1 MKNVRNH
8 LLFALALLFCLA
20 SRIGAAETAS
30 WPTWRGNSQTGVVVG
45 EKPPLEWSDDSN
57 IKWKTKIPGAGLASP
72 IIWGDRIFLLTA
84 IAQENEPD
92 RQVDTQR
99 RALPSAGDPPQRQVQ
114 AGGDRPGGGAQARG
128 ERPQRGAQTRGGE
141 AGARPGGRER
151 LNREELLNRFDKD
164 GDGQLNEEER
174 AALRASF
181 SRDAGVRP
189 ISGGQRGGRGGQAAG
204 RQRGGRG
211 AQPTVAQ
218 EFTVMALDR
227 GTGEVLWQKSART
240 EVPHEGHHPTNTY
253 ASASPVTD
261 GEHLYTFFGSRGLY
275 CYDFEGNLK
284 WKRDLGSLQSRAGF
298 GEGASPALAG
308 DHLFINWDNEGQS
321 YLIALD
327 KSNGEEIWRVKRD
340 ERTSWVTPT
349 VVEVDGQEQVI
360 MPGTN
365 ATRSYDAATGDLI
378 WEADGLT
385 GNVIPT
391 PVVGN
396 GKVYVMSGYQG
407 RSIQAIELSAKG
419 DVSDSDA
426 IVWSVRHSAPYVPS
440 AVLSHG
446 RLYVNKGNDA
456 YYTCLDAETG
466 EEIFRDESLEG
477 IRGIYASPLSANGYI
492 YVVGREGT
500 TLVLKD
506 ADTFE
511 IVAENRLAD
520 RFDASPAIVGNELF
534 LRGHDY
540 LYCISES

>member
-8 LLFALALLFCLA
+8 LLFTLTLLFCLA
-20 SRIGAAETAS
+20 SRIGAAETAT

-45 EKPPLEWSDDSN
+45 EKPPLQWSDDSN
-57 IKWKTKIPGAGLASP
+57 IKWKTSIPGAGLASP

-84 IAQENEPD
+84 VAQGEEPSG
-92 RQVDTQR
+92 QVDARR
-99 RALPSAGDPPQRQVQ
+99 RASSGA
-114 AGGDRPGGGAQARG
+114 GDRPRG
-128 ERPQRGAQTRGGE
+128 RPEARGGE
-141 AGARPGGRER
+141 VGARPGGGPGGGER
-151 LNREELLNRFDKD
+151 PNREELLNRFDKD
-164 GDGQLNEEER
+164 GDGQLDEEER

-181 SRDAGVRP
+181 SRDVGVRP
-189 ISGGQRGGRGGQAAG
+189 ISGGQRGGRGGQAG
-204 RQRGGRG
+204 GPGRG
-211 AQPTVAQ
+211 RATPTVAQ
-218 EFTVMALDR
+218 EFSVMALDR
-227 GTGEVLWQKSART
+227 GTGEVLWQKSARV

-261 GEHLYTFFGSRGLY
+261 GEHLYAFFGSRGLY

-284 WKRDLGSLQSRAGF
+284 WKKDLGNLQTRAGF

-321 YLIALD
+321 YLFALD
-327 KSNGEEIWRVKRD
+327 KATGEEVWKVERD

-349 VVEVDGQEQVI
+349 VVEVDGREQVI

-378 WEADGLT
+378 WKADGLT

-396 GKVYVMSGYQG
+396 DKVYVMSGYQG

-440 AVLSHG
+440 AVLSNG

-477 IRGIYASPLSANGYI
+477 IRGIYASPIAANGHI

-511 IVAENRLAD
+511 IVAENKLAD
-520 RFDASPAIVGNELF
+520 RFDASPAIVENELF

-540 LYCISES
+540 LYCISAES

>member
-1 MKNVRNH
+1 MNNVRYH
-8 LLFALALLFCLA
+8 FFFSFTLLLCLA
-20 SRIGAAETAS
+20 TRIGAAETAS
-30 WPTWRGNSQTGVVVG
+30 WPTWRGNTQTGVVQG
-45 EKPPLEWSDDSN
+45 EKPPLQWSDDSN
-57 IKWKTKIPGAGLASP
+57 IKWKTRIPGAGLASP
-72 IIWGDRIFLLTA
+72 IIWGDRIFMLTA
-84 IAQENEPD
+84 IAQEEESS

-99 RALPSAGDPPQRQVQ
+99 RAQPGA
-114 AGGDRPGGGAQARG
+114 GDRPRGGAQARG
-128 ERPQRGAQTRGGE
+128 DRPQRGPQARGGQ
-141 AGARPGGRER
+141 AGARAGGGPGGRE
-151 LNREELLNRFDKD
+151 NREELLNRFDKD

-181 SRDAGVRP
+181 
-189 ISGGQRGGRGGQAAG
+189 GGQRESRGGQAGG

-211 AQPTVAQ
+211 GAAPTVAQ
-218 EFTVMALDR
+218 EFAVMALDR
-227 GTGEVLWQKSART
+227 ATGEVLWQKTARA

-261 GEHLYTFFGSRGLY
+261 GEHLYAFFGSRGLY

-284 WKRDLGSLQSRAGF
+284 WKRDLGNLQTRAGF

-308 DHLFINWDNEGQS
+308 DHLLINWDNEGQS
-321 YLIALD
+321 YLFALE
-327 KSNGEEIWRVKRD
+327 KNTGEEVWKVKRD

-349 VVEVDGQEQVI
+349 VVEVDGQQQVI

-391 PVVGN
+391 PVVGKD
-396 GKVYVMSGYQG
+396 KVYVMSGYQG
-407 RSIQAIELSAKG
+407 RSIQAIDLSAKG

-440 AVLSHG
+440 AVLSNG
-446 RLYVNKGNDA
+446 RLYMNKGNDA
-456 YYTCLDAETG
+456 YFTCLDAETG
-466 EEIFRDESLEG
+466 NEIFRDESLEG
-477 IRGIYASPLSANGYI
+477 IRGIYASPIAANGYI

-511 IVAENRLAD
+511 IVAENKLSDA
-520 RFDASPAIVGNELF
+520 FDASPAIVENELF

>member
-1 MKNVRNH
+1 MKNVRSP
-8 LLFALALLFCLA
+8 FIFSFILLFCLA
-20 SRIGAAETAS
+20 SRLGAAETAS
-30 WPTWRGNSQTGVVVG
+30 WPTWRGNSQTGVIEG
-45 EKPPLEWSDDSN
+45 EKPPLQWSDDSN
-57 IKWKTKIPGAGLASP
+57 IKWKTRIPGAGLASP

-84 IAQENEPD
+84 IAQEGESS
-92 RQVDTQR
+92 RQVDTQTQR
-99 RALPSAGDPPQRQVQ
+99 RVQ
-114 AGGDRPGGGAQARG
+114 PGAGDRPRGRAEAGG
-128 ERPQRGAQTRGGE
+128 ERPQRGVQARGGQ
-141 AGARPGGRER
+141 AGARPGGGPGGREG
-151 LNREELLNRFDKD
+151 LNREELLQRFDKD
-164 GDGQLNEEER
+164 NDGQLNEEER

-181 SRDAGVRP
+181 
-189 ISGGQRGGRGGQAAG
+189 GGQRGGRGGQAAG

-211 AQPTVAQ
+211 GATPTAAQQ
-218 EFTVMALDR
+218 FTVMALDR
-227 GTGEVLWQKSART
+227 GTGEVLWQQSARV

-261 GEHLYTFFGSRGLY
+261 GEYLYAFFGSRGLY

-284 WKRDLGSLQSRAGF
+284 WKRDLGNLQSRAGF

-308 DHLFINWDNEGQS
+308 DLLFINWDNEGQS

-327 KSNGEEIWRVKRD
+327 KGSGEEVWKVKRD

-349 VVEVDGQEQVI
+349 VVEVEGKQQVI

-365 ATRSYDAATGDLI
+365 ATRSYDAATGELI
-378 WEADGLT
+378 WEAEGLT

-396 GKVYVMSGYQG
+396 DKVYVMSGYQG

-440 AVLSHG
+440 AVLSNG

-466 EEIFRDESLEG
+466 DEIFRDESLEG
-477 IRGIYASPLSANGYI
+477 IRGIYASPIAANGYI

-511 IVAENRLAD
+511 IVATNKLGD
-520 RFDASPAIVGNELF
+520 RFDASPAIVDNELF

-540 LYCISES
+540 LYCISQKAEG

>member
-1 MKNVRNH
+1 M
-8 LLFALALLFCLA
+8 
-20 SRIGAAETAS
+20 
-30 WPTWRGNSQTGVVVG
+30 
-45 EKPPLEWSDDSN
+45 
-57 IKWKTKIPGAGLASP
+57 
-72 IIWGDRIFLLTA
+72 
-84 IAQENEPD
+84 
-92 RQVDTQR
+92 
-99 RALPSAGDPPQRQVQ
+99 
-114 AGGDRPGGGAQARG
+114 
-128 ERPQRGAQTRGGE
+128 
-141 AGARPGGRER
+141 
-151 LNREELLNRFDKD
+151 NREELLNRFDKD
-164 GDGQLNEEER
+164 GDGQLNEDER

-181 SRDAGVRP
+181 
-189 ISGGQRGGRGGQAAG
+189 GGQRGGQAAG

-211 AQPTVAQ
+211 GATPTVAQ
-218 EFTVMALDR
+218 QFTIMALDR
-227 GTGEVLWQKSART
+227 NSGEVLWQQSARV
-240 EVPHEGHHPTNTY
+240 EVPHEGLHPTNTY

-261 GEHLYTFFGSRGLY
+261 GEHLYAFFGSRGLY

-284 WKRDLGSLQSRAGF
+284 WKRDLGNLQSRAGF
-298 GEGASPALAG
+298 GEGASPSLAG
-308 DHLFINWDNEGQS
+308 DLLFINWDNEGQS

-327 KSNGEEIWRVKRD
+327 KGSGEEVWKVKRD

-349 VVEVDGQEQVI
+349 VVEVEGKQQVI

-365 ATRSYDAATGDLI
+365 ATRSYDAATGNLI
-378 WEADGLT
+378 WEAEGLT

-396 GKVYVMSGYQG
+396 DKVYVMSGYQG

-440 AVLSHG
+440 AVLSNG

-477 IRGIYASPLSANGYI
+477 IRGIYASPIAANGYI

-511 IVAENRLAD
+511 IVATNKLGD
-520 RFDASPAIVGNELF
+520 RFDASPAIVDNELF